1 MNTSQIFEI
10 FQQLNFETI
19 THEVFLVT
27 LLLTAFILF
36 VTTFFTAVILEAL
49 EFNRLSDSIFD
60 KFSNPNRV
68 CFIGFLITSFI
79 VASIIHCHIYCENQ
93 KIMESNEQKML
104 IFENQLSPE
113 QKMVLNAEMNY
124 FANKRKTGNGNYT
137 HGYLSKHFD
146 RFNQF
151 EKLNEE
157 QIKERNDKIYYNSSE
172 LIYFMINGG
181 GELLIQ
187 DLKEN
192 VKKVKGQ
199 QVEKDSDCLMI
210 CSVK

>member
-1 MNTSQIFEI
+1 MINTSQIFEI

-27 LLLTAFILF
+27 TLVTAFSLFLSIL
-36 VTTFFTAVILEAL
+36 VTCIILDVL
-49 EFNRLSDSIFD
+49 GYDRLSESIFE
-60 KFSNPNRV
+60 KCSSRIG
-68 CFIGFLITSFI
+68 FIGFLVTSFI
-79 VASIIHCHIYCENQ
+79 VAFMIHCYIHCKNE
-93 KIMESNEQKML
+93 KIMESNEQKIL
-104 IFENQLSPE
+104 VFENQLSPE

>member
-27 LLLTAFILF
+27 TLVTAFTLFLSIL
-36 VTTFFTAVILEAL
+36 VTTIILDVL
-49 EFNRLSDSIFD
+49 GFDRLSNSIFE
-60 KFSNPNRV
+60 KFSSKIG
-68 CFIGFLITSFI
+68 FIGFLITSFI
-79 VASIIHCHIYCENQ
+79 VASMIHCYIYCENQ

-104 IFENQLSPE
+104 VFENQLSPE

-124 FANKRKTGNGNYT
+124 LANKRKTGNGNYS
-137 HGYLSKHFD
+137 HGYLSNHFD
-146 RFNQF
+146 RFNEF
-151 EKLNEE
+151 EKLSEE

-172 LIYFMINGG
+172 LIYFMLNGG

-192 VKKVKGQ
+192 VKKAKGQ
-199 QVEKDSDCLMI
+199 QIEKDSDCLMI